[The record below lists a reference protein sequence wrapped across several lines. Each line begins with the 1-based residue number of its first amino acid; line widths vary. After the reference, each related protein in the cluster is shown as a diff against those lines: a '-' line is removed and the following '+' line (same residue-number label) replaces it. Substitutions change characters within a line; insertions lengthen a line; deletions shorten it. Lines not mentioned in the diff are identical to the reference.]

1 MSQFNAYF
9 STLTITYLLEAYALR
24 KMNVVSEDEL
34 ILNITSMVS
43 VMGTKDNIAIP
54 AQNKQLYAEMLN
66 KNSGTMMIVLDELVN
81 ATYIIRNKNDN
92 VGNNYMVNFD
102 HDYIKKFID
111 FHGIALKYVSHP
123 SYSLKRKLDD
133 FLQSSSPFQ
142 GVKKIEQNEENSLCT
157 AIEKMKLS
165 STPLNSK
172 TNSVNSAP
180 ERKKKK
186 SSEEEEKDDDCNV
199 EENADLVAKL
209 DKAFSQVEESKDDVE
224 KEVYYVK
231 SESNPKVKYAV
242 TATSCSCPAFT
253 YGKGKPC
260 KHMTTSNPN
269 HFVKKN
275 KVIATNQKEDEK
287 TDTSLLIKAVYSVQ
301 RDSDLDKFYNI
312 YLHVNDKYTCTCPSY
327 KYQSSKNNSYCKHI
341 NGFLNNHYQKYDKFT
356 LVNHFKKNDNIPIVI
371 TTHIDI
377 YIKYFT
383 QKMFNDD
390 IDRLYF
396 VPETKYYGLYVWAFD
411 DSLTDNKKEKENS
424 QHVIK
429 ENKLYQEENNYESDD
444 DYESVG
450 PDGTYDGFTDD
461 D

>member
-24 KMNVVSEDEL
+24 KMSVVSEDEL

-54 AQNKQLYAEMLN
+54 SQNKQLYAEMLN

-81 ATYIIRNKNDN
+81 ATYIICKNNN
-92 VGNNYMVNFD
+92 VGKTYMVNFE
-102 HDYIKKFID
+102 HDYIKKFIAS
-111 FHGIALKYVSHP
+111 HGSALKYVSHP
-123 SYSLKRKLDD
+123 SYSLKRRL
-133 FLQSSSPFQ
+133 
-142 GVKKIEQNEENSLCT
+142 EQNDENSLCN

-165 STPLNSK
+165 SEAPETPLNSK

-186 SSEEEEKDDDCNV
+186 CFEEEEEKDDDSNLV
-199 EENADLVAKL
+199 ENNENLVAKL
-209 DKAFSQVEESKDDVE
+209 DKAFAQTEEESKEEDHEDQNVQE
-224 KEVYYVK
+224 EVYYVK
-231 SESNPKVKYAV
+231 SESNPKVKYIV
-242 TATSCSCPAFT
+242 TSTSCTCPAFT

-260 KHMTTSNPN
+260 KHLMSSNKLGKIIP
-269 HFVKKN
+269 
-275 KVIATNQKEDEK
+275 TNQKEDK
-287 TDTSLLIKAVYSVQ
+287 QINTSLLIKSVFSVQ

-312 YLHVNDKYTCTCPSY
+312 YLHTNDKYTCTCPSY
-327 KYQSSKNNSYCKHI
+327 KYQCSKNNSYCKHI

-356 LVNHFKKNDNIPIVI
+356 LVNHFNKNDNIPIVI
-371 TTHIDI
+371 TTHINV

-411 DSLTDNKKEKENS
+411 DSLTDGKLEKEA
-424 QHVIK
+424 VMK
-429 ENKLYQEENNYESDD
+429 ENKLYQQQNNEASDED
-444 DYESVG
+444 ESVG
-450 PDGTYDGFTDD
+450 PDGTYDGLTDD